1 MIESLKLPLPLTFLF
16 FFYYILYLKGKN
28 KFIFLLFL
36 SVFFPLLS
44 YFLINSIINQ
54 KKKYLKSI
62 ENISVSKAI
71 IFFYTG
77 FIPIVF
83 FSILSLTLKTISL
96 VGIFTMIIILF
107 YSSLLSMK
115 YITLFISNNYSNDI
129 SDGDIL
135 VIFIIYFILYSF
147 FLLFTI

>member
-62 ENISVSKAI
+62 ENISVSKTF

-83 FSILSLTLKTISL
+83 FSLLSLTLKTISL

-115 YITLFISNNYSNDI
+115 YITLFISYNYSNDI

-135 VIFIIYFILYSF
+135 VFFIIYFILYSF

>member
-1 MIESLKLPLPLTFLF
+1 
-16 FFYYILYLKGKN
+16 
-28 KFIFLLFL
+28 
-36 SVFFPLLS
+36 
-44 YFLINSIINQ
+44 
-54 KKKYLKSI
+54 
-62 ENISVSKAI
+62 
-71 IFFYTG
+71 
-77 FIPIVF
+77 
-83 FSILSLTLKTISL
+83 
-96 VGIFTMIIILF
+96 MIIILF

>member
-1 MIESLKLPLPLTFLF
+1 LIESLKLPIPLLFLIF
-16 FFYYILYLKGKN
+16 FFYILYLKGKN
-28 KFIFLLFL
+28 KFFFLFFL
-36 SVFFPLLS
+36 SLFFPLLS

-54 KKKYLKSI
+54 KKKYLTSI
-62 ENISVSKAI
+62 ENISLIKTI

-83 FSILSLTLKTISL
+83 FSLFSLTLKTISL

-107 YSSLLSMK
+107 YCSLLSMK

-135 VIFIIYFILYSF
+135 VIFIIFFILYSF
-147 FLLFTI
+147 FLLFII

>member
-1 MIESLKLPLPLTFLF
+1 MIESLKLPIPLLFLI

-28 KFIFLLFL
+28 KFFFLFFL
-36 SVFFPLLS
+36 SLFFPLLS

-54 KKKYLKSI
+54 KKKYLTSI
-62 ENISVSKAI
+62 ENISLIKTI

-83 FSILSLTLKTISL
+83 FSLFSLTLKTISL

-107 YSSLLSMK
+107 YCSLLSMK
-115 YITLFISNNYSNDI
+115 YITLFISYNYSNDI

-135 VIFIIYFILYSF
+135 VIFIIFFILYSF
-147 FLLFTI
+147 FLLFII

>member
-1 MIESLKLPLPLTFLF
+1 LIESLKLPIPLLFLI

-28 KFIFLLFL
+28 KFFFLFFL
-36 SVFFPLLS
+36 SLFFPLLS

-54 KKKYLKSI
+54 KKKYLTSI
-62 ENISVSKAI
+62 ENISLIKTI

-83 FSILSLTLKTISL
+83 FSLFSLTLKTISL

-107 YSSLLSMK
+107 YCSLLSMK

-135 VIFIIYFILYSF
+135 VIFIIFFILYSF
-147 FLLFTI
+147 FLLFII

>member
-1 MIESLKLPLPLTFLF
+1 MIESLKFPIPLLFLI

-28 KFIFLLFL
+28 KYLFL
-36 SVFFPLLS
+36 FVLSLFFPLLS

-62 ENISVSKAI
+62 ENISVSKTF

-83 FSILSLTLKTISL
+83 FSLLSLTLKTISL

-135 VIFIIYFILYSF
+135 VFFIIYFILYSF
-147 FLLFTI
+147 FLLYTI